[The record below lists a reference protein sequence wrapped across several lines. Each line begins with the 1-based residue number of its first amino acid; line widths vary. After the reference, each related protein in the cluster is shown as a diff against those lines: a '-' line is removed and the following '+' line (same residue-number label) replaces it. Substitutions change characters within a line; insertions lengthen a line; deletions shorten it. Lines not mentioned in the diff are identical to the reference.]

1 MDFIT
6 SIKTCLFKYVD
17 FTGRA
22 SRAEF
27 WYFTL
32 FTMLLSVIAEILDAA
47 LAGQSVWSYSG
58 FFGPMSSIVTVVT
71 TLPCLAVAAR
81 RLHDVGKS
89 GWWQL
94 LYLTIIGTI
103 LLLIWYSSGTQKSEN
118 KFGVSTA
125 ENPEI
130 EEKDTL
136 PVWIKFFIIPI
147 IGVFVSCLILFVTL
161 LEVGMIP
168 DTEVMVGS
176 ELSSSTKTTL
186 IDQRIIS
193 ETDNIRYFYSTE
205 MLSFSKEGQL
215 VTDTSIISYS
225 SNDEG
230 IVQIWEME
238 FREIDRVELVQEG
251 SFFQDSIYKIYGNA
265 QAEYEWIEVWLST
278 ENGGDKL
285 FINEVEKNVR

>member
-1 MDFIT
+1 
-6 SIKTCLFKYVD
+6 
-17 FTGRA
+17 
-22 SRAEF
+22 
-27 WYFTL
+27 
-32 FTMLLSVIAEILDAA
+32 
-47 LAGQSVWSYSG
+47 
-58 FFGPMSSIVTVVT
+58 
-71 TLPCLAVAAR
+71 
-81 RLHDVGKS
+81 
-89 GWWQL
+89 
-94 LYLTIIGTI
+94 
-103 LLLIWYSSGTQKSEN
+103 
-118 KFGVSTA
+118 
-125 ENPEI
+125 
-130 EEKDTL
+130 
-136 PVWIKFFIIPI
+136 
-147 IGVFVSCLILFVTL
+147 
-161 LEVGMIP
+161 MIP

-238 FREIDRVELVQEG
+238 FGAIDRVELVQEG
-251 SFFQDSIYKIYGNA
+251 SFFQDSIYKIYGND

-285 FINEVEKNVR
+285 FINEVEKNAK

>member
-32 FTMLLSVIAEILDAA
+32 FTILLSVVAEILDAA

-103 LLLIWYSSGTQKSEN
+103 LLLIWYSSRTQKSED

-125 ENPEI
+125 
-130 EEKDTL
+130 
-136 PVWIKFFIIPI
+136 
-147 IGVFVSCLILFVTL
+147 
-161 LEVGMIP
+161 
-168 DTEVMVGS
+168 
-176 ELSSSTKTTL
+176 
-186 IDQRIIS
+186 
-193 ETDNIRYFYSTE
+193 
-205 MLSFSKEGQL
+205 
-215 VTDTSIISYS
+215 
-225 SNDEG
+225 
-230 IVQIWEME
+230 
-238 FREIDRVELVQEG
+238 
-251 SFFQDSIYKIYGNA
+251 
-265 QAEYEWIEVWLST
+265 
-278 ENGGDKL
+278 
-285 FINEVEKNVR
+285 

>member
-1 MDFIT
+1 MNFIT
-6 SIKTCLFKYVD
+6 SIKTCFFKYVD
-17 FTGRA
+17 FSGRA
-22 SRAEF
+22 SRPEF

-32 FTMLLSVIAEILDAA
+32 FTVLLSVVAEILDAA
-47 LAGQSVWSYSG
+47 LAGQSVWSYDS
-58 FFGPMSSIVTVVT
+58 FLGPMSSIVTVVT

-103 LLLIWYSSGTQKSEN
+103 LLLIWYSNRSKNSEN
-118 KFGVSTA
+118 KFGVSTV
-125 ENPEI
+125 ENPKI

-136 PVWIKFFIIPI
+136 PVWIKFFIIPL
-147 IGVFVSCLILFVTL
+147 IGVFVSCLILFGTL
-161 LEVGMIP
+161 LEFGLIP

-176 ELSSSTKTTL
+176 ELSSSAKTTL

-238 FREIDRVELVQEG
+238 FGAIDRVELVQEG
-251 SFFQDSIYKIYGNA
+251 SFLQDSIYKIYGNA

-285 FINEVEKNVR
+285 FINEVEKNVK

>member
-32 FTMLLSVIAEILDAA
+32 FTILLSVVAEILDAA

-103 LLLIWYSSGTQKSEN
+103 LLLIWYSNRSKNSEN
-118 KFGVSTA
+118 KFGRSTV
-125 ENPEI
+125 ENPKI

-136 PVWIKFFIIPI
+136 PVWIKFFIIPL

-238 FREIDRVELVQEG
+238 FGAIDRVELVQEG

>member
-32 FTMLLSVIAEILDAA
+32 FTILLSVVAEILDAA

-94 LYLTIIGTI
+94 LYLTIIGMI
-103 LLLIWYSSGTQKSEN
+103 LLLIWYSSRTQKSEN

-136 PVWIKFFIIPI
+136 PVWIKFFIIPL

-161 LEVGMIP
+161 LEVGIIP

-176 ELSSSTKTTL
+176 ELSSSAKTTL

-238 FREIDRVELVQEG
+238 FGAIDRVELLQEG

-278 ENGGDKL
+278 ENGGDKI
-285 FINEVEKNVR
+285 FINEVEKNVK

>member
-32 FTMLLSVIAEILDAA
+32 FTILLSVVAEILDAA

-103 LLLIWYSSGTQKSEN
+103 LLLIWYSSRTQKSEN

-136 PVWIKFFIIPI
+136 PVWIKFFIIPL

-225 SNDEG
+225 STDVG

-238 FREIDRVELVQEG
+238 FGAIDRVELVQEG
-251 SFFQDSIYKIYGNA
+251 SFLQDSIYKIYGNA

-285 FINEVEKNVR
+285 FINEVEKNVK

>member
-147 IGVFVSCLILFVTL
+147 IGVFVSCLILVVTL

-205 MLSFSKEGQL
+205 ILSFSKEGQL

-238 FREIDRVELVQEG
+238 FGEIDRVELVQEG